1 MAILDR
7 LDFDILKKIEAFS
20 LARVLLLTAVLLT
33 TVFLRQDVL
42 GATAIVQIY
51 TALAV
56 SFLLSLVQI
65 SFWTDTLKVRFF
77 IPSQLLYDLLLTSY
91 LVFLTGVN
99 DSIFLFLYLLNIVFS
114 SMIYQL
120 NGALTVAGI
129 SGVIYGLIYYVNN
142 TSDSLHQ
149 LAYDELLF
157 LLTALLCGQLM
168 DELKRQ
174 RQLISTKQKD
184 IERLTD
190 FNTRLLNN
198 LPVGVIVIGP
208 KGVVEA
214 TNQPALK
221 LLDLNEAEAVGSTY
235 QTIVPELA
243 GVPEG
248 WEALPAKRR
257 LRYFFSRN
265 GEKKRKFSLQVVRLL
280 ENESDGVSSIL
291 MFQDV
296 TKIRDLE
303 TQLEVESRLAATG
316 QLAAGIAHEIRNP
329 LASISGSIE
338 TLGQH
343 LRTDSEEDG
352 RLIAIALREIKRL
365 NKLVTEFLEFAKP
378 KSERLER
385 CSLKEIL
392 SEVTETMSTRKDTSV
407 QFQIEVTQDTEVMAD
422 RDLLKQVFMNLF
434 LNAIEASGGSPLS
447 IRVLG
452 RESAE
457 QIYLQVLDNGPGIP
471 KELRRRI
478 FDPFFTTKTSGTGLG
493 LSTVVQLLRSIKA
506 SISLQDSSHGAAFEL
521 SFPKPELWVE
531 AEKAGDHG
539 T

>member
-7 LDFDILKKIEAFS
+7 LDFDILKKIETFS

-296 TKIRDLE
+296 TKIRDLDA
-303 TQLEVESRLAATG
+303 QLEVESRLAATG

-434 LNAIEASGGSPLS
+434 LNAIEASGGSPIS
-447 IRVLG
+447 IQVLG

-506 SISLQDSSHGAAFEL
+506 GISLQDSSHGAAFEL
-521 SFPKPELWVE
+521 SFPKPELWDE